1 MDVDEQRLALIGRL
15 VEKMVRDSGVT
26 ATWTQRWTGD
36 EPYTATTTSSPPSE
50 WETVHE
56 EEWS

>member
-26 ATWTQRWTGD
+26 ATWTPRWTGD
-36 EPYTATTTSSPPSE
+36 EPYTAPTTSSPPSE